1 MPKIFDIL
9 TLVLKL
15 CQYHDYIAAYAEKLS
30 YFARLCQAVLNVFA
44 KKCLELKTEQNPD
57 SKIALLISELEG
69 CNESLDYIKKDLH
82 DVNTT
87 NNELEVKLEY
97 QKRQKDDLLDY
108 VKHLK
113 EKTRRYKTEIKRLG
127 NCPQRP
133 NNSSECT
140 ICAEQVSFENNTNP

>member
-1 MPKIFDIL
+1 M
-9 TLVLKL
+9 
-15 CQYHDYIAAYAEKLS
+15 
-30 YFARLCQAVLNVFA
+30 
-44 KKCLELKTEQNPD
+44 
-57 SKIALLISELEG
+57 
-69 CNESLDYIKKDLH
+69 
-82 DVNTT
+82 
-87 NNELEVKLEY
+87 KLEY

-113 EKTRRYKTEIKRLG
+113 EKTRRYKTEIKKLG